1 MNVRLVAYRK
11 ATSGASS
18 TTTYNLDLQE
28 APNISIN
35 NQFSDF
41 NKL

>member
-18 TTTYNLDLQE
+18 TTAYNLDLQE
-28 APNISIN
+28 APNVSLN
-35 NQFSDF
+35 FQFS
-41 NKL
+41 